1 MPLMVSSLISLIRV
15 TVTPLNLIRTKNH
28 IFSDSL
34 NCTFRF
40 SDEKNVCDYRFSY
53 ELANNRETLLK
64 VQNLQCKEINLI
76 AAGFTIAASIII
88 GGLLMLFCYRCKI
101 MYDDRKMFAK
111 FEKEREQETKYQ
123 MESPLYKSPISN
135 FKVPAEMET
144 SVL

>member
-1 MPLMVSSLISLIRV
+1 MVSSLISLIRV

-40 SDEKNVCDYRFSY
+40 SDEKNICDYRFSY